1 MNIVLFTDS
10 ELTLGVAP
18 DDRRVVHV
26 RKVLSIP
33 DGQLFAAGVVN
44 GMRGNAKF
52 GIETDGRLRVEFE
65 PTQPASELYPMD
77 VVVGISRPQTCRFVL
92 RALTSLGVRSIEFVL
107 TEKGERSYA
116 SSQLWSSGEYLEIV
130 SAAVSQAFET
140 KLPEVRFDRTLT
152 DVVTGGKEHSQPGT
166 FKCCLDN
173 YEASTSLASTISDD
187 AAASCLLIGPER
199 GWSDTERQLIREQ
212 GFLMTSIG
220 QRVLRVE
227 TASIAAVSTLLA
239 RKYWATELGTL
250 STRS

>member
-10 ELTLGVAP
+10 ELALGVDS
-18 DDRRVVHV
+18 DDHRVTHV
-26 RKVLSIP
+26 RNVLSIP
-33 DGQLFAAGVVN
+33 DGQLFEAGVVN
-44 GMRGNAKF
+44 GMRGKAKF
-52 GIETDGRLRVEFE
+52 GIETAGRLRVEFE
-65 PTQPASELYPMD
+65 ATQPASELYPVD

-107 TEKGERSYA
+107 TETGEQSYA

-140 KLPEVRFDRTLT
+140 KLPEVRFHRTLA
-152 DVVTGGKEHSQPGT
+152 DVVTGCKEHSQPGNLK
-166 FKCCLDN
+166 FCLDN
-173 YEASTSLASTISDD
+173 YEATTSLASTISNDGT
-187 AAASCLLIGPER
+187 ASCLLIGPER
-199 GWSDTERQLIREQ
+199 GWSDRERHFIREQ

-227 TASIAAVSTLLA
+227 TAAIAAVSILLA
-239 RKYWATELGTL
+239 KKFWASELGTL